1 MRNNGLYN
9 LLFWHYSYS
18 SLYINSSYYCSMSKI
33 LLIEDDTGIITPL
46 SLYIEQSGYSIVICQ
61 NGNDALELFTK
72 EKPALVILDINLP
85 GKNGIEICE
94 EIRWISETPIIIL
107 SARESED
114 DKVMLLGLGADDYV
128 SKPFSPRE
136 LMARIA
142 TILKRI
148 ESRKKTKT
156 NKILTLGNISIDV
169 KNFTVEVAGEIIR
182 LTKTEFAILE
192 YFAKNTDNVIKR
204 ESLMKD
210 IIGYDNYI
218 YDRTIDTHVK
228 NLRKKIGDSVEIETI
243 RGIWYRIH
251 IK

>member
-1 MRNNGLYN
+1 MQ
-9 LLFWHYSYS
+9 
-18 SLYINSSYYCSMSKI
+18 KI

-46 SLYIEQSGYSIVICQ
+46 SLYIEQSGYTIVVCQ
-61 NGNDALELFTK
+61 SGATALELFTT
-72 EKPALVILDINLP
+72 EKPTLVVLDINLP

-94 EIRWISETPIIIL
+94 EIRAISETPIIIL

-148 ESRKKTKT
+148 ESRKKIKIS
-156 NKILTLGNISIDV
+156 KILTLGNITIDV
-169 KNFTVEVAGEIIR
+169 KNFTVEIAGIGIK

-192 YFAKNTDNVIKR
+192 YFAKNIDSVIKR

-210 IIGYDNYI
+210 IIGYDNYV

-228 NLRKKIGDSVEIETI
+228 NLRKKIGNSVEIETI
-243 RGIWYRIH
+243 RGIGYRIH
-251 IK
+251 IV

>member
-1 MRNNGLYN
+1 MQ
-9 LLFWHYSYS
+9 
-18 SLYINSSYYCSMSKI
+18 KI

-61 NGNDALELFTK
+61 DGNAALDTYTR
-72 EKPALVILDINLP
+72 EKPTLIVLDINLP
-85 GKNGIEICE
+85 GKSGIDICQA
-94 EIRWISETPIIIL
+94 IRAIGDTPIIIL

-136 LMARIA
+136 LMARIS
-142 TILKRI
+142 TIIKRI
-148 ESRKKTKT
+148 ESRKKIKN
-156 NKILTLGNISIDV
+156 NKILTLGNISIDA
-169 KNFTVEVAGEIIR
+169 KNFSVHVGTEEIK

-192 YFAKNTDNVIKR
+192 YFAKNTDTVIKR

-210 IIGYDNYI
+210 IMGYDNYL

-228 NLRKKIGDSVEIETI
+228 NLRKKIGESIEIETI
-243 RGIWYRIH
+243 RGIGYRIH
-251 IK
+251 IW

>member
-1 MRNNGLYN
+1 MQ
-9 LLFWHYSYS
+9 
-18 SLYINSSYYCSMSKI
+18 KI

-61 NGNDALELFTK
+61 DGDAALDTYTR
-72 EKPALVILDINLP
+72 EKPTLIVLDINLP
-85 GKNGIEICE
+85 GKSGIDICQS
-94 EIRWISETPIIIL
+94 IRAIGETPIIIL

-136 LMARIA
+136 LMARIS
-142 TILKRI
+142 TIIKRI
-148 ESRKKTKT
+148 ESRKKIKN
-156 NKILTLGNISIDV
+156 NKILTLGNISIDA
-169 KNFTVEVAGEIIR
+169 KNFAVHVGTEEMK

-192 YFAKNTDNVIKR
+192 YFAKNTDTVIKR

-210 IIGYDNYI
+210 IMGYDNYL

-228 NLRKKIGDSVEIETI
+228 NLRKKIGESIEIETI
-243 RGIWYRIH
+243 RGIGYRIH
-251 IK
+251 IS

>member
-1 MRNNGLYN
+1 MP
-9 LLFWHYSYS
+9 
-18 SLYINSSYYCSMSKI
+18 KI

-46 SLYIEQSGYSIVICQ
+46 SLYIEQSGYTIIICQ
-61 NGNDALELFTK
+61 NGNDAITLFNN

-85 GKNGIEICE
+85 GRNGIEICE
-94 EIRWISETPIIIL
+94 EIRLISETPIIVL

-114 DKVMLLGLGADDYV
+114 DKVMLLGIGADDYV

-148 ESRKKTKT
+148 ESRKKIKNTKL
-156 NKILTLGNISIDV
+156 LTLGNISIDV
-169 KNFTVEVAGEIIR
+169 KNFTAEISGNPIK
-182 LTKTEFAILE
+182 LTKTEFSILE
-192 YFAKNTDNVIKR
+192 YFAKNTENVIKR

-210 IIGYDNYI
+210 IIGYDNYV

-228 NLRKKIGDSVEIETI
+228 NLRKKIGDSIEIETI

-251 IK
+251 VI

>member
-1 MRNNGLYN
+1 MP
-9 LLFWHYSYS
+9 
-18 SLYINSSYYCSMSKI
+18 KI
-33 LLIEDDTGIITPL
+33 LLVEDDTWIITPL
-46 SLYIEQSGYSIVICQ
+46 SLYIEQSGYTITVCQ
-61 NGNDALELFTK
+61 NGNDAVAIFNK

-94 EIRWISETPIIIL
+94 EIRAISETPIIIL

-142 TILKRI
+142 TILSRI
-148 ESRKKTKT
+148 ENRKKNKSTKV
-156 NKILTLGNISIDV
+156 LTLGDIVIDT
-169 KNFTVEVAGEIIR
+169 KNFVVEVAGAPVR
-182 LTKTEFAILE
+182 LTKTEFSLLE
-192 YFAKNTDNVIKR
+192 YFAKNTNNVIKR

-210 IIGYDNYI
+210 IIGYDNYV

-228 NLRKKIGDSVEIETI
+228 NLRKKIGESIEIETI
-243 RGIWYRIH
+243 RGIGYRIN
-251 IK
+251 IL